1 MRATRGRGR
10 TKIMLEFNVG
20 GGKKVQVDIPDFK
33 PQMILIGFAV
43 VGVLVGVV
51 TSIYTVQADEE
62 GVVLRFGK
70 YQSTQSPGLHFKMP
84 FFIDRVEKVEVLRQM
99 KQEFGFGTGGNTN
112 RFQYVGDSE
121 QEQEK
126 KMVTGDLN
134 AARVEWVI
142 QYRITEPK
150 DYLFEVRNADT
161 TLRNASESVMREVVG
176 DRTVDEVITI
186 GRQDIERE
194 SLEKLKVLVKKYK
207 LGISINQIQ
216 LKNVKPPREVE
227 ESFNE
232 VNRAEQEKST
242 AVNVANGEYNQKVPK
257 AAGVAQQ
264 DISRAEGYATKRV
277 NEAEGDAAR
286 FEALLKAYQQ
296 APEVT
301 RRRMYLET
309 MQKVMPQLERK
320 IIMDE
325 EGNQVLPLLQLNQ
338 GGIQR

>member
-1 MRATRGRGR
+1 M
-10 TKIMLEFNVG
+10 
-20 GGKKVQVDIPDFK
+20 DIPDFK

-43 VGVLVGVV
+43 VGVLVGAL
-51 TSIYTVQADEE
+51 TAIYSVQANEE

-70 YQSTQSPGLHFKMP
+70 YQSTQSPGLHFKLP
-84 FFIDRVEKVEVLRQM
+84 FFIDKVEKVEVKRQM
-99 KQEFGFGTGGNTN
+99 KQEFGFGTEDATN
-112 RFQYVGDSE
+112 RFQFAGDSE
-121 QEQEK
+121 QEKEK
-126 KMVTGDLN
+126 QMVTGDLN
-134 AARVEWVI
+134 AARVDWVI
-142 QYRITEPK
+142 QYRITEPR
-150 DYLFEVRNADT
+150 DYLFMVKDADS

-194 SLEKLKVLVKKYK
+194 SLEKLKVLVEKYK
-207 LGISINQIQ
+207 LGVSIDQIQ
-216 LKNVKPPREVE
+216 LKDVKPPREVDD
-227 ESFNE
+227 SFNE

-242 AVNVANGEYNQKVPK
+242 AINVANGEYNQKVPK

-264 DISRAEGYATKRV
+264 DISKAEGYATKRV

-286 FEALLKAYQQ
+286 FESLLKAYQQ

-309 MQKVMPQLERK
+309 MQKVMPLLERK

-325 EGNQVLPLLQLNQ
+325 EGTQVLPLMQLNQ

>member
-1 MRATRGRGR
+1 
-10 TKIMLEFNVG
+10 MLEFNVG

-43 VGVLVGVV
+43 VGVLVGAL
-51 TSIYTVQADEE
+51 TAIYSVQANEE

-70 YQSTQSPGLHFKMP
+70 YQSTQSPGLHFKLP
-84 FFIDRVEKVEVLRQM
+84 FFIDKVEKVEVKRQM
-99 KQEFGFGTGGNTN
+99 KQEFGFGTEDATN
-112 RFQYVGDSE
+112 RFQFAGDSE
-121 QEQEK
+121 QEKEK
-126 KMVTGDLN
+126 QMVTGDLN
-134 AARVEWVI
+134 AARVDWVI
-142 QYRITEPK
+142 QYRITEPR
-150 DYLFEVRNADT
+150 DYLFMVKDADS

-194 SLEKLKVLVKKYK
+194 SLEKLKVLVEKYK
-207 LGISINQIQ
+207 LGVSIDQIQ
-216 LKNVKPPREVE
+216 LKDVKPPREVDD
-227 ESFNE
+227 SFNE

-242 AVNVANGEYNQKVPK
+242 AINVANGEYNQKVPK

-264 DISRAEGYATKRV
+264 DISKAEGYATKRV

-286 FEALLKAYQQ
+286 FESLLKAYQQ

-309 MQKVMPQLERK
+309 MQKVMPLLERK

-325 EGNQVLPLLQLNQ
+325 EGTQVLPLMQLNQ

>member
-1 MRATRGRGR
+1 MA
-10 TKIMLEFNVG
+10 EFNVG
-20 GGKKVQVDIPDFK
+20 GTKIQVDFPRFK
-33 PQMILIGFAV
+33 SQGVLIGA
-43 VGVLVGVV
+43 GVLVVLVGAL
-51 TSIYTVQADEE
+51 TSIYTIKAEE
-62 GVVLRFGK
+62 VGVVLRFGK
-70 YQSTQSPGLHFKMP
+70 YQSTQQPGLHFKLP
-84 FFIDRVEKVEVLRQM
+84 FFIDKVEKVAVLRQQ
-99 KQEFGFGTGGNTN
+99 KQEYGFGTPENTN
-112 RFQYVGDSE
+112 RSQWSGESE
-121 QEQEK
+121 QEKEK

-134 AARVEWVI
+134 AARVDWVI
-142 QYRITEPK
+142 QYRITEPR
-150 DYLFEVRNADT
+150 DYLFMVRDAES

-194 SLEKLKVLVKKYK
+194 SLEKLKVLVEKYK
-207 LGISINQIQ
+207 LGVSIDQIQ
-216 LKNVKPPREVE
+216 LKDVKPPREVE
-227 ESFNE
+227 DSFNE

-277 NEAEGDAAR
+277 NEAEGDADR
-286 FEALLKAYQQ
+286 FIALLKAYQQ

>member
-1 MRATRGRGR
+1 M
-10 TKIMLEFNVG
+10 G
-20 GGKKVQVDIPDFK
+20 GGKKIQLDFPEFK
-33 PQMILIGFAV
+33 PQMALIGFAV
-43 VGVLVGVV
+43 VGVLVAAL
-51 TSIYTVQADEE
+51 TAIYTVQADEE

-70 YQSTQSPGLHFKMP
+70 YQSTQSPGLHFKLP
-84 FFIDRVEKVEVLRQM
+84 FFIDKVEKVEVKRQM
-99 KQEFGFGTGGNTN
+99 KQEFGFGTADATN
-112 RFQYVGDSE
+112 RFQFVGDSE
-121 QEQEK
+121 QEKEK
-126 KMVTGDLN
+126 QMVTGDLN
-134 AARVEWVI
+134 AARVDWVI
-142 QYRITEPK
+142 QYRITEPR
-150 DYLFEVRNADT
+150 DYLFMVKDADS

-194 SLEKLKVLVKKYK
+194 SLEKLKVLVEKYK
-207 LGISINQIQ
+207 LGVSIDQIQ
-216 LKNVKPPREVE
+216 LKDVKPPREVDD
-227 ESFNE
+227 SFNE

-325 EGNQVLPLLQLNQ
+325 EGTQVLPLMQLNQ
-338 GGIQR
+338 EGIQR

>member
-1 MRATRGRGR
+1 ME
-10 TKIMLEFNVG
+10 IDVG
-20 GGKKVQVDIPDFK
+20 GGKKLQLDFPEFK
-33 PQMILIGFAV
+33 PQMVLIGFAV
-43 VGVLVGVV
+43 VGVLVGAL

-70 YQSTQSPGLHFKMP
+70 YQSTQSPGLHFKLP
-84 FFIDRVEKVEVLRQM
+84 FFIDKVEKVEVKRQM
-99 KQEFGFGTGGNTN
+99 KQEFGFGTADATN
-112 RFQYVGDSE
+112 RFQFVGDSE
-121 QEQEK
+121 QEKEK
-126 KMVTGDLN
+126 QMVTGDLN
-134 AARVEWVI
+134 AARVDWVI
-142 QYRITEPK
+142 QYRITKPR
-150 DYLFEVRNADT
+150 DYLFMVKDADS

-194 SLEKLKVLVKKYK
+194 SLEKLKVLVEKYK
-207 LGISINQIQ
+207 LGVSIDQIQ
-216 LKNVKPPREVE
+216 LKDVKPPREVDD
-227 ESFNE
+227 SFNE

-242 AVNVANGEYNQKVPK
+242 AINVANGEYNQKVPK

-264 DISRAEGYATKRV
+264 DISKAEGYATKRV

-286 FEALLKAYQQ
+286 FESLLKAYQQ

-309 MQKVMPQLERK
+309 MQKVMPLLERK

-325 EGNQVLPLLQLNQ
+325 EGTQVLPLMQLNQ

>member
-1 MRATRGRGR
+1 MA
-10 TKIMLEFNVG
+10 EFNFG
-20 GGKKVQVDIPDFK
+20 GTKVQVDLPRF
-33 PQMILIGFAV
+33 QSQAVLIGGGIILA
-43 VGVLVGVV
+43 LVGLL

-70 YQSTQSPGLHFKMP
+70 YQSTQSPGLHFKLP
-84 FFIDRVEKVEVLRQM
+84 FFIDKVEKVEVLRQM

-112 RFQYVGDSE
+112 RFQYAGDSE

-142 QYRITEPK
+142 QYRITEPR
-150 DYLFEVRNADT
+150 DYLFQVRNADI

-194 SLEKLKVLVKKYK
+194 SLEKLKELVKKYR
-207 LGISINQIQ
+207 LGIAINQIQ

-264 DISRAEGYATKRV
+264 DISRAEGYAAKRV
-277 NEAEGDAAR
+277 NEAQGDASR
-286 FEALLKAYQQ
+286 FNSLLQAYQQ

-309 MQKVMPQLERK
+309 MQKVMPLLERK

-325 EGNQVLPLLQLNQ
+325 EGTQVLPLMQLNQ
-338 GGIQR
+338 EGIQR

>member
-1 MRATRGRGR
+1 
-10 TKIMLEFNVG
+10 MLEFNVG

-43 VGVLVGVV
+43 VGVLVGAL

-84 FFIDRVEKVEVLRQM
+84 FFIDRVEKVAVLRQQ
-99 KQEFGFGTGGNTN
+99 KQEYGFGTPGNTN
-112 RFQYVGDSE
+112 RSQWSGESE
-121 QEQEK
+121 QEKEK

-134 AARVEWVI
+134 AALVTWVI
-142 QYRITEPK
+142 QYRITNPRN
-150 DYLFEVRNADT
+150 YLFMVKDADS

-194 SLEKLKVLVKKYK
+194 SLEKLKVLAEKYK
-207 LGISINQIQ
+207 LGVSIDQIQ
-216 LKNVKPPREVE
+216 LNDVDPPRDVE
-227 ESFNE
+227 DSFNE

-277 NEAEGDAAR
+277 NEAEGDAGR
-286 FEALLKAYQQ
+286 FNALLKAYQQ

-301 RRRMYLET
+301 RRRMYLEA

-325 EGNQVLPLLQLNQ
+325 EGNQVLPLMQLNQ

>member
-1 MRATRGRGR
+1 M
-10 TKIMLEFNVG
+10 EFDVG
-20 GGKKVQVDIPDFK
+20 GGKKLQLDFPEFK
-33 PQMILIGFAV
+33 PQMVLIGFAV
-43 VGVLVGVV
+43 VGLLVGAF

-70 YQSTQSPGLHFKMP
+70 YQSTQSPGLHLKWP
-84 FFIDRVEKVEVLRQM
+84 FFIDKVEKVEVLRQM

-112 RFQYVGDSE
+112 RFQYAGDSE

-161 TLRNASESVMREVVG
+161 TLRNASESVMREAVG
-176 DRTVDEVITI
+176 DRTVDEVITV

-264 DISRAEGYATKRV
+264 DISKAEGYATKRV

-286 FEALLKAYQQ
+286 FESLLKAYQQ

-309 MQKVMPQLERK
+309 MQKVMPLLERK

-325 EGNQVLPLLQLNQ
+325 EGTQVLPLMQLNQ

>member
-1 MRATRGRGR
+1 
-10 TKIMLEFNVG
+10 MLEIPLG
-20 GGKKVQVDIPDFK
+20 GGKKIQLDF
-33 PQMILIGFAV
+33 PEITTRTVLIGA
-43 VGVLVGVV
+43 GLLLALVGGL
-51 TSIYTVQADEE
+51 TSFYTVQADEE

-150 DYLFEVRNADT
+150 DYLFQVRNADT

-194 SLEKLKVLVKKYK
+194 SLEKLKELVKKYR
-207 LGISINQIQ
+207 LGIAINQIQ

-257 AAGVAQQ
+257 AAGVAEQ

-277 NEAEGDAAR
+277 NEAEGDASR
-286 FEALLKAYQQ
+286 FTALLQAYQG

-309 MQKVMPQLERK
+309 MQKVMPLLERK

-325 EGNQVLPLLQLNQ
+325 SGKQILPLLQLNQ

>member
-1 MRATRGRGR
+1 
-10 TKIMLEFNVG
+10 
-20 GGKKVQVDIPDFK
+20 
-33 PQMILIGFAV
+33 
-43 VGVLVGVV
+43 
-51 TSIYTVQADEE
+51 
-62 GVVLRFGK
+62 
-70 YQSTQSPGLHFKMP
+70 
-84 FFIDRVEKVEVLRQM
+84 
-99 KQEFGFGTGGNTN
+99 
-112 RFQYVGDSE
+112 
-121 QEQEK
+121 
-126 KMVTGDLN
+126 
-134 AARVEWVI
+134 
-142 QYRITEPK
+142 
-150 DYLFEVRNADT
+150 
-161 TLRNASESVMREVVG
+161 MREVVG

-194 SLEKLKVLVKKYK
+194 SLEKLKVLAKKYK

-277 NEAEGDAAR
+277 NEAEGDADR

-309 MQKVMPQLERK
+309 MQQVMPQLERK

-325 EGNQVLPLLQLNQ
+325 EGNQVLPLMQLNQ